1 MSRLR
6 QGGVLASLA
15 LLAAACG
22 DGSQHAAHES
32 AIPAEVLAE
41 ASAAIDAEGLLRH
54 IQVLASDEFEGRA
67 PGGVGEE
74 RTIQYLTEQ
83 FRALGLQPGNPDGT
97 YVQAMSLVGYRVD
110 PSAEVRLGGRTFPL
124 RAPQDFVAVS
134 RRLQPTTE
142 VRGSELVFVGYGV
155 VAPEYDWDDYK
166 DVDVTGKTI
175 VMLIND
181 PPVPDPND
189 PTKLDPNVFRG
200 DAMTYY
206 GRWTY
211 KYEIAVQKGAAAAII
226 IHETGPAGYPYE
238 VIAGSRSAE
247 NFDIRP
253 AGDGSD
259 RLQVE
264 AWIPEPKAR
273 ELLAAAGYD
282 FDELKA
288 AAVRRDFRPVS
299 LGGTVDFR
307 LRTTMREVQSH
318 NVIAKLEGSDP
329 EVRDEYVIY
338 TAHWD
343 HFGKDES
350 LQGDQIYNGALDN
363 ASGTAG
369 LLEVAE
375 AVDRESVV

>member
-1 MSRLR
+1 VRRGTTMKIGSVCRTLLCSAALVGCAAGTDTER
-6 QGGVLASLA
+6 APSATPEEIDAAASAMTASELLEQIGVLS
-15 LLAAACG
+15 
-22 DGSQHAAHES
+22 
-32 AIPAEVLAE
+32 
-41 ASAAIDAEGLLRH
+41 
-54 IQVLASDEFEGRA
+54 SDEFEGRS
-67 PGGVGEE
+67 PGTPGED
-74 RTIQYLTEQ
+74 RTIEYLTEQ
-83 FRALGLQPGNPDGT
+83 LRALGLQPGNPDGT
-97 YVQAMSLVGYRVD
+97 YVQEVPLVGFTTQSVA
-110 PSAEVRLGGRTFPL
+110 SLSVGGRTIPL
-124 RAPQDFVAVS
+124 RANEDYVAVS
-134 RRLQPTTE
+134 RHFQPTLDL
-142 VRGSELVFVGYGV
+142 VDSELVFVGYGV

-200 DAMTYY
+200 DAMTNY

-273 ELLAAAGYD
+273 ELLAAAGCD

-350 LQGDQIYNGALDN
+350 LEGDQIFNGA
-363 ASGTAG
+363 
-369 LLEVAE
+369 
-375 AVDRESVV
+375 